1 MLLLPEGQ
9 TGKAWESSKKQQ
21 SSLCYVSGCVA
32 MDEVDRVLRKLD
44 VERLDAVWRNL
55 PARTEKNMKE
65 ISDSESSGRD
75 LNLWPPEYK
84 QEMLLHT
91 QTYYEM

>member
-1 MLLLPEGQ
+1 M
-9 TGKAWESSKKQQ
+9 S
-21 SSLCYVSGCVA
+21 
-32 MDEVDRVLRKLD
+32 
-44 VERLDAVWRNL
+44 RNL

-65 ISDSESSGRD
+65 ISDSESFGRD